1 MRILITGGSGFIG
14 THLTKFLLAKNHIVT
29 IFDNFSNS
37 SKHSMSFFVEK
48 GVEII
53 EGDIMNYDEIFKATK
68 NKEVVIHL
76 AAKISVSESMKN
88 PIETFE
94 VNVEGTKNVLNSCEK
109 NHIKKFIASSSAAVY
124 GEGDNNSPLNEN
136 SKKLPISPYGES
148 KLKMEKEI
156 REFKSKH
163 NMIRIILRFFNIYGE
178 GQTPEYA
185 GVITR
190 FIERIK
196 QNKPLEVFGDGLQT
210 RDFISIDDIINS
222 INCAISTDKSGT
234 YNIAS
239 GKTTSIKELAE
250 YMVFLAGKKME
261 IYNIE
266 PLKGDI
272 KNSQAD
278 INLAKKELGFLPK
291 FKLEKIKEL
300 LL

>member
-37 SKHSMSFFVEK
+37 SKDSMSFFVEK

-53 EGDIMNYDEIFKATK
+53 EGDIMNHNEIFNATK

-94 VNVEGTKNVLNSCEK
+94 VNVEGTKNVLNACEK

-136 SKKLPISPYGES
+136 SKTLPISPYGES

-163 NMIRIILRFFNIYGE
+163 NMKCIILRFFNIYGE

-185 GVITR
+185 GVITK

-196 QNKPLEVFGDGLQT
+196 QSKPLEIFGDGLQT
-210 RDFISIDDIINS
+210 RDFISIEDIINS
-222 INCAISTDKSGT
+222 IYCAISTDKSGT

-250 YMVFLAGKKME
+250 YMVFLAGKKLK
-261 IYNIE
+261 IHNIE

-278 INLAKKELGFLPK
+278 ITLAKKELGFSPK
-291 FKLEKIKEL
+291 FKLDKIKEL
-300 LL
+300 FG

>member
-1 MRILITGGSGFIG
+1 MKILVTGGAGFIG
-14 THLTKFLLAKNHIVT
+14 RHVVEDLLNNNQVR

-37 SKHSMSFFVEK
+37 DKELISKLSNLGAEVINGDITNQEDIVSASKDF
-48 GVEII
+48 EII
-53 EGDIMNYDEIFKATK
+53 
-68 NKEVVIHL
+68 IHL
-76 AAKISVSESMKN
+76 AAIISVEESVRN
-88 PIETFE
+88 PKKTFE
-94 VNVEGTKNVLNSCEK
+94 INIEGTKNVLNACEK

-136 SKKLPISPYGES
+136 SKTLPISPYGES

-163 NMIRIILRFFNIYGE
+163 NMKCIILRFFNIYGE

-185 GVITR
+185 GVITK

-196 QNKPLEVFGDGLQT
+196 QSKPLEIFGDGLQT
-210 RDFISIDDIINS
+210 RDFISIEDIINS
-222 INCAISTDKSGT
+222 IYCAISTDKSGT

-250 YMVFLAGKKME
+250 YMVFLAGKKLK
-261 IYNIE
+261 IHNIE

-278 INLAKKELGFLPK
+278 ITLAKKELGFSPK
-291 FKLEKIKEL
+291 FKLDKIKEL
-300 LL
+300 FG